1 MEINNNRLS
10 VFAPKERYE
19 QQLEDIRW
27 KFKAENIR
35 IRDSYKCRLCG
46 ATNGQFDVH
55 HIRYIS
61 GREAW
66 DYDDGDLV
74 TLCHKC
80 HEEIHDWQ
88 DFDKLFDGSYFYSK
102 ELKGVGIVE
111 SKYSDRLLFRACWA
125 DEKHYQED
133 GHGRFYVESETSR
146 EDVRAVKPD
155 EIKDFWE
162 KAESH
167 LGVDMIIFYF
177 GKYLKELLPSDHPIR
192 VKARSRYKEA
202 LNTFEEQ
209 WSFIKNTYNFTLL
222 ISDEYFALLENN
234 RIPTCPYGYGWP
246 PDELPQHYFNIAPVK
261 DVKGK
266 PKENNLRRIKF
277 EELDFSKYRAATTDE
292 LQEWLEYE
300 DHLADLREE
309 LYGDDLPF

>member
-1 MEINNNRLS
+1 MLTILGFSGSAGFTACTYGAEYGPDPNFYKLEVNPSALEFEHLAGETKELRITTDGNDSGYWHIN
-10 VFAPKERYE
+10 
-19 QQLEDIRW
+19 
-27 KFKAENIR
+27 
-35 IRDSYKCRLCG
+35 
-46 ATNGQFDVH
+46 
-55 HIRYIS
+55 IS
-61 GREAW
+61 
-66 DYDDGDLV
+66 
-74 TLCHKC
+74 
-80 HEEIHDWQ
+80 
-88 DFDKLFDGSYFYSK
+88 DGSYFYSK

-167 LGVDMIIFYF
+167 LGIDMIIFYF